1 ERIRTVHILNITVIG
16 FAVPILLLAA
26 RLCESR
32 SVWWTFLSLNFS
44 RVVLKCSLHRYL
56 YFGLSVAIDA
66 RGLAG
71 CYFPRG
77 CCVSACTSRG
87 MKHSIGQLTFLFV
100 AWWYLCVN

>member
-1 ERIRTVHILNITVIG
+1 ERIRTVHILNITVTG
-16 FAVPILLLAA
+16 FAVPTLLLAA

-32 SVWWTFLSLNFS
+32 SVWWTFLSLNFNN
-44 RVVLKCSLHRYL
+44 VVLKYRYL
-56 YFGLSVAIDA
+56 YFGLPVAIAA
-66 RGLAG
+66 RSLAR

>member
-1 ERIRTVHILNITVIG
+1 DHRERIRTVHILNITVIG
-16 FAVPILLLAA
+16 FAFPILLLAA

-32 SVWWTFLSLNFS
+32 SVWWTFLLLNFS
-44 RVVLKCSLHRYL
+44 NVVLKYRYL
-56 YFGLSVAIDA
+56 CFGLSVAIAA

-87 MKHSIGQLTFLFV
+87 MKHSIGQLTF
-100 AWWYLCVN
+100 

>member
-1 ERIRTVHILNITVIG
+1 DHGERIRTVHILNITVIG

-44 RVVLKCSLHRYL
+44 DVLKYRDL
-56 YFGLSVAIDA
+56 YFGLSVAIAA

-77 CCVSACTSRG
+77 CCVSACTSKG
-87 MKHSIGQLTFLFV
+87 MKHSMGQLTFLFV

>member
-16 FAVPILLLAA
+16 VAVPILLLAA

-32 SVWWTFLSLNFS
+32 SVWWTFLLLNFS
-44 RVVLKCSLHRYL
+44 RVVLKCSLYL

-66 RGLAG
+66 RSLAG